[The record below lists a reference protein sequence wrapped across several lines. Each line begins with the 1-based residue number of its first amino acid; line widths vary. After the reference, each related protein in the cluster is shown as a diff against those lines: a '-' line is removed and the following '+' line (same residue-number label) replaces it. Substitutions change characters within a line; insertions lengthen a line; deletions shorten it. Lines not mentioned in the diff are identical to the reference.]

1 MPHDRPTHQ
10 PVSWRRSPEASAL
23 LNPVLSSELILTSCY
38 WRHREDGLGIP
49 WPALFL
55 VLPIALHPETRD
67 AMPRDARIT
76 LAKWAVRND
85 TLVADMEARANAMA
99 DATRRGIR
107 HGLRAGRLRLE
118 GAFMFDA
125 ARPKPPAATWPKELS
140 SSSKAAKMYGRWLA
154 GVESHEALELLGIGL
169 R

>member
-1 MPHDRPTHQ
+1 MPHDRPFRESA
-10 PVSWRRSPEASAL
+10 SWRRSPEASAL
-23 LNPVLSSELILTSCY
+23 LNPVLSSELILTACY
-38 WRHREDGLGIP
+38 WRRREDDQGVP

-67 AMPRDARIT
+67 AMPRDTRIT
-76 LAKWAVRND
+76 LAKWAVRHD
-85 TLVADMEARANAMA
+85 TLVADLEARANAMA

-107 HGLRAGRLRLE
+107 HGLRVGRLRLE

-125 ARPKPPAATWPKELS
+125 GRPKPSVASWPKELS
-140 SSSKAAKMYGRWLA
+140 SSSRAAKMYGRWLA
-154 GVESHEALELLGIGL
+154 GLEPHETLELLGIGL